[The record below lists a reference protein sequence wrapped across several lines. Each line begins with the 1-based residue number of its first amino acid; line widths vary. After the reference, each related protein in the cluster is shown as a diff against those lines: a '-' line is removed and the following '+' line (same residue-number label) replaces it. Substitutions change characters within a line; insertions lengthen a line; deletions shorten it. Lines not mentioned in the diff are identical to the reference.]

1 MRKTATVSHEETLM
15 ALRIA
20 CFSVAMLWWG
30 TALAWFDEG
39 HMKVAALAYE
49 QLTAQPDRGATA
61 RQGLIDPQR
70 KRVPLA
76 ALHDVPRIL
85 SSR

>member
-1 MRKTATVSHEETLM
+1 
-15 ALRIA
+15 
-20 CFSVAMLWWG
+20 
-30 TALAWFDEG
+30 
-39 HMKVAALAYE
+39 MKVAALAYE

-76 ALHDVPRIL
+76 ALHDMPRIL